1 MRTNIQTSPAFTT
14 VCVTVENE
22 KWRGKKK
29 KQTNVAA
36 KKQQQQHSIVCAS
49 QKAYNTRQAER
60 RLNAKRKIYEPM
72 QNIKANIHKTKDEK
86 KKKTQNLHATRR
98 KKNEARKNNNNEKL
112 WRKKKNYFT
121 KKSTH
126 NKRMNNTHL
135 SVVEWAHRKCV
146 LFNFDH
152 E

>member
-86 KKKTQNLHATRR
+86 KKKNTEFTRHKAQKKWSEKKQQQR
-98 KKNEARKNNNNEKL
+98 KIM
-112 WRKKKNYFT
+112 KKK
-121 KKSTH
+121 KK
-126 NKRMNNTHL
+126 
-135 SVVEWAHRKCV
+135 
-146 LFNFDH
+146 LFYKKKHTQQTN